1 LERLRERKPKRD
13 FYTKEEVEQ
22 RTTALCVPF
31 KQMAVERYGE
41 VTADFLLR
49 GLKKLVT
56 TPDPDVSELKPY
68 QLELYT
74 CMLEGKQWPW

>member
-1 LERLRERKPKRD
+1 
-13 FYTKEEVEQ
+13 
-22 RTTALCVPF
+22 
-31 KQMAVERYGE
+31 MAVERYGE